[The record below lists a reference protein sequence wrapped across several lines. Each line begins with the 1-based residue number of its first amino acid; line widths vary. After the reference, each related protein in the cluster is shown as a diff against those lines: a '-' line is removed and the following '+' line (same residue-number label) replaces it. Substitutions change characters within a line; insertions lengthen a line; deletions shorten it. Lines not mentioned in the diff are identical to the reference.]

1 MRLRGCLR
9 LVLVIVAAAGC
20 GFRIAA
26 STDPVR
32 PDIDEVVA
40 RVGERIVAYYQR
52 AQQLI
57 CVERSTM
64 VPIDRDWTIDG
75 FARTVEAELRVELE
89 RTDGSSVPDALVTRQ
104 IRRVNGRE
112 PRERDKKDRS
122 GCTDPTPISPEP
134 LAFLLPSHRKEYNFT
149 AVRDGRE
156 RDRAAYVIDFASAN
170 RTSHPELIADEYGHE
185 DCFDWKGPLAIG
197 GRVWIDAATYDVL
210 RLDRHVLGP
219 TDVRVPQKLQ
229 RKYHFEQWMTLER
242 DDLSMRYKEV
252 SFNDPAERMVLP
264 ESTESMTVFRGGLQ
278 SMRRSETFS
287 DYRRFV
293 TDGRIIKT
301 GG

>member
-32 PDIDEVVA
+32 PDIDELVA

-64 VPIDRDWTIDG
+64 VPIDHDWTIDG

-134 LAFLLPSHRKEYNFT
+134 LAFLLPSHRNEYNFT

-156 RDRAAYVIDFASAN
+156 RDRAAYVIDFASSD
-170 RTSHPELIADEYGHE
+170 RTSRPELIADEYGHE
-185 DCFDWKGPLAIG
+185 DCFDWKGPVAIG

-229 RKYHFEQWMTLER
+229 RKYHFDQWMTLER
-242 DDLSMRYKEV
+242 DDLSMRYKEI
-252 SFNDPAERMVLP
+252 SFSDPAERMVLP

>member
-1 MRLRGCLR
+1 
-9 LVLVIVAAAGC
+9 VLVIVAAAGC

-32 PDIDEVVA
+32 PDIDELVA

-64 VPIDRDWTIDG
+64 VPIDHDWTIDG

-134 LAFLLPSHRKEYNFT
+134 LAFLLPSHRNEYNFT

-170 RTSHPELIADEYGHE
+170 RTSRPELIADEYGHE
-185 DCFDWKGPLAIG
+185 DCFDWKGPVAIG
-197 GRVWIDAATYDVL
+197 GRVWIDGAKYDVL

-229 RKYHFEQWMTLER
+229 RKYHFDQWMTLER
-242 DDLSMRYKEV
+242 DDLSMRYKEI

>member
-1 MRLRGCLR
+1 M
-9 LVLVIVAAAGC
+9 LVIVAAAGC

-32 PDIDEVVA
+32 PDIDELVA

-64 VPIDRDWTIDG
+64 VPIDHDWTIDG

-112 PRERDKKDRS
+112 PRERDKRDRS

-134 LAFLLPSHRKEYNFT
+134 LAFLLPSHRNEYNFT

-156 RDRAAYVIDFASAN
+156 RDRAAYVIDFASSD
-170 RTSHPELIADEYGHE
+170 RTSRPELIADEYGHE
-185 DCFDWKGPLAIG
+185 DCFDWKGPVAIG

-229 RKYHFEQWMTLER
+229 RKYHFDQWMTLER